1 MVSATR
7 WRQDRKLDPTN
18 PYQRVRQYI
27 TFPSGGGGYS
37 SFGWSPQP
45 IDGALKLMSPAG
57 VVAGSGLSGL
67 AAPLLPSAGKI
78 VAVLGAIVGAWA
90 GAKLARANLER

>member
-18 PYQRVRQYI
+18 PHQRVRYYV

-37 SFGWSPQP
+37 AFGWSPQP
-45 IDGALKLMSPAG
+45 IDGALKLLSPAG

-67 AAPLLPSAGKI
+67 RAPIIPTAGKVI
-78 VAVLGAIVGAWA
+78 AVIGAIA
-90 GAKLARANLER
+90 GIFIGRAAARANLGV